1 MGKRRFMETNT
12 ELPTTEEEW
21 RARLTPQQFEV
32 LRNAG
37 TERPFTGIYWDDK
50 TPGVYSCAGCGTPL
64 FKSETKYESGSGWP
78 SFWEPIHEDAVE
90 LKEDRSHFMVRVEAV
105 CATCKGHLGHVFED
119 GPAPTGQRFCMNSA
133 SLELQPKAPEE
144 D

>member
-1 MGKRRFMETNT
+1 METNT

-78 SFWEPIHEDAVE
+78 SFWEPIREDAVE

>member
-1 MGKRRFMETNT
+1 METNT